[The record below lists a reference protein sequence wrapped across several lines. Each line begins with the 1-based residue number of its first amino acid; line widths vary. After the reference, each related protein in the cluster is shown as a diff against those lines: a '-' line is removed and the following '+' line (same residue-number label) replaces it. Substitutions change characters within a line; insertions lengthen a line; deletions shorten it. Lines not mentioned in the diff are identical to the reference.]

1 MRNIILF
8 FIFLCL
14 ANSQSDEESEYVI
27 IQGEHTLKINQ
38 SSDAVREECTALAL
52 NDAISGYIL
61 NYEVSD
67 QNIQKIKNCLKSKL
81 IEISII
87 SESVIQTSFTIT
99 VQAYISEES
108 ISNCLWLL
116 YRFYEI
122 KCNLGK
128 V

>member
-38 SSDAVREECTALAL
+38 SIDAVREECTALAL

-67 QNIQKIKNCLKSKL
+67 QNIQKIKNC
-81 IEISII
+81 
-87 SESVIQTSFTIT
+87 
-99 VQAYISEES
+99 
-108 ISNCLWLL
+108 
-116 YRFYEI
+116 
-122 KCNLGK
+122 
-128 V
+128 

>member
-14 ANSQSDEESEYVI
+14 ANSQYDEESEYVI

-38 SSDAVREECTALAL
+38 SIDAVREKCTGLAL

-61 NYEVSD
+61 NYEIPD

-108 ISNCLWLL
+108 ISICL
-116 YRFYEI
+116 
-122 KCNLGK
+122 
-128 V
+128 